1 MGGESQARGK
11 KGWCFLC
18 RNPADYYCKDT
29 KVPVCSATCKK
40 KHLEMLKDS
49 PSLNYQHS
57 QQFRGEIEQL
67 LLQNISKAKSP
78 ALSMDFLVA
87 IYLYS
92 DYLPQ
97 HSIPHH
103 KALNLP
109 VIYERIWLL
118 YLSHYR
124 QMSQTCDHIFAS
136 CLTVDSFAKQMASEY
151 FLTLSQSPYILHVYN
166 TYDRCG

>member
-1 MGGESQARGK
+1 MGEAQDKVEELDAYLKPILNSEYLDESAR
-11 KGWCFLC
+11 L
-18 RNPADYYCKDT
+18 RIITSNLLVT
-29 KVPVCSATCKK
+29 SAFKRDNKAFAYMTTN
-40 KHLEMLKDS
+40 
-49 PSLNYQHS
+49 SL
-57 QQFRGEIEQL
+57 I
-67 LLQNISKAKSP
+67 QNISKAKSP
-78 ALSMDFLVA
+78 ALSMDFLVS

-97 HSIPHH
+97 HSLPHH
-103 KALNLP
+103 KALTLP
-109 VIYERIWLL
+109 VIFERIWLL

-124 QMSQTCDHIFAS
+124 QISQSCDHIFAS